1 MFKDFLFT
9 KKFENNKG
17 EGKMSVETEKRIEP
31 FKVDHVGSLL
41 RPKRVKKARED
52 YQAEKITREELT
64 KVEDEEIRR
73 VVNKQKEIG
82 LKAITDGEFRR
93 GWWHL
98 DFMWEL
104 NGIEKYKRDH
114 GYQFA
119 GGIESKP
126 LDVRTTGKVSWNKEH
141 SFLEHFTFLKE
152 AVGEDAVAKFT
163 IPSPNQFL
171 HEGIR
176 QEEHYETLEEFAK
189 DIQVAYKEAVQA
201 FYDLG
206 CRYLQIDDVFW
217 GFLAADGIRGEVIP
231 KEEWAKLKEIAKEN
245 IQVIIENKPE
255 DLTLTTHVC
264 RGNYKSSYAAAGPY
278 YPVAKELFDD
288 ISYDGYFLEYDDD
301 RSGDFGPLENFTG
314 EGTVVLGLA
323 TSKFPDLENIQT
335 LKKRIDEASQ
345 YISKEQI
352 AISPQCGFAS
362 TEEGNLLTE
371 EEQWNKLAHLVKH
384 EEELFGE

>member
-1 MFKDFLFT
+1 MT
-9 KKFENNKG
+9 TRTVKG
-17 EGKMSVETEKRIEP
+17 P

-41 RPKRVKKARED
+41 RPERVKQAREE
-52 YQAEKITREELT
+52 YQAGSITHEELT
-64 KVEDEEIRR
+64 QIEDEEIRR
-73 VVNKQKEIG
+73 VIQKQKEVG
-82 LKAITDGEFRR
+82 LQAVTDGEFRR

-98 DFMWEL
+98 DFMWGL
-104 NGIEKYKRDH
+104 NGFEQYEKDH

-126 LDVRTTGKVSWNKEH
+126 LDVRTTGKISWNTSH
-141 SFLEHFTFLKE
+141 PFLEHFRFLKE
-152 AVGEDAVAKFT
+152 EVGDDAVAKFT

-176 QEEHYETLEEFAK
+176 QEEHYATVEEFAK
-189 DIQVAYKEAVQA
+189 DIQQAYIDAVQH

-206 CRYLQIDDVFW
+206 CRYLQLDDVFW
-217 GFLAADGIRGEVIP
+217 GFLAADGIRGEVVP
-231 KEEWAKLKEIAKEN
+231 KEEWETLKRIAKEN
-245 IQVIIENKPE
+245 IQVILDNKPE

-301 RSGDFGPLENFTG
+301 RSGDFGPLEYFSG
-314 EGTVVLGLA
+314 EGTVVLGLV
-323 TSKFPDLENIQT
+323 TSKFANLEDLET

-345 YISKEQI
+345 YVPKEQLS
-352 AISPQCGFAS
+352 ISPQCGFAS

-371 EEQWNKLAHLVKH
+371 EEQWEKLAHLVKNKDY
-384 EEELFGE
+384 LFGE

>member
-1 MFKDFLFT
+1 MT
-9 KKFENNKG
+9 QAI
-17 EGKMSVETEKRIEP
+17 EKRVGP
-31 FKVDHVGSLL
+31 FNVDHVGSLL
-41 RPKRVKKARED
+41 RPKRVKDARED
-52 YQAEKITREELT
+52 YQSGIITHEELT
-64 KVEDEEIRR
+64 QIEDEEIKR

-104 NGIEKYKRDH
+104 NGVEQYQKDH

-126 LDVRTTGKVSWNKEH
+126 LDVRTTGKVSWNKSH
-141 SFLEHFTFLKE
+141 PFLEHFKFLKE
-152 AVGEDAVAKFT
+152 AVGEDALAKFT

-176 QEEHYETLEEFAK
+176 QEEHYSTVEEFAK
-189 DIQVAYKEAVQA
+189 DIQEVYKEAIQD

-231 KEEWAKLKEIAKEN
+231 KEEWTNLKTLAKEN
-245 IQVIIENKPE
+245 IQAIIKSKPE

-278 YPVAKELFDD
+278 YPVAKELFND

-323 TSKFPDLENIQT
+323 TSKFSDLEDIET
-335 LKKRIDEASQ
+335 LKKRINEASQ
-345 YISKEQI
+345 YIPKDQL

-371 EEQWNKLAHLVKH
+371 EEQWTKLAHLVKH
-384 EEELFGE
+384 QEELFGE